1 MENLS
6 LTEKYVDD
14 LNTLAS
20 EVSKT
25 IVGQKKLVDS
35 IMLALLS
42 NGHILIE
49 GAPGLAKTL
58 AVKSFAKAVEGTW
71 SRIQFTPDLVP
82 SDLVGSRMWNPST
95 STFITEKGPVFANFL
110 LADEVNRAPAKVQSA
125 LLESME
131 ERHVTIGK
139 ETLDLPKPFLVLA
152 TQNPIESEGTFQLP
166 EAQLDRFLIKI
177 QVNYPDFEAELEIV
191 RRFITNDFST
201 ENVLATQDILDL
213 QQARSEIK
221 IPRSVAEYMVKIVQN
236 TRSLQEKDGSD
247 YSKYV
252 AYGSGPRGT
261 LALVT
266 VSQGKALLN
275 GRRSVSVT
283 DVKEAAE
290 LVLGHRVILTYEGF
304 NEGITENDIINF
316 VLETTPEPS
325 PGA

>member
-6 LTEKYVDD
+6 LPEKYVDD

-58 AVKSFAKAVEGTW
+58 AVKSFAKAVQGSW

-82 SDLVGSRMWNPST
+82 SDLIGSRMWNPNN
-95 STFITEKGPVFANFL
+95 STFSTEKGPVFANFL

-177 QVNYPDFEAELEIV
+177 QVNYPDFDAELEIV
-191 RRFITNDFST
+191 RRFITNDFTTESVLST
-201 ENVLATQDILDL
+201 EQILEL
-213 QQARSEIK
+213 QKARSEIK
-221 IPRSVAEYMVKIVQN
+221 IPRSIAEYMVSIVQN
-236 TRSLQEKDGSD
+236 TRNLGKMQEEFSN
-247 YSKYV
+247 YV
-252 AYGSGPRGT
+252 SYGSGPRGT

-275 GRRSVSVT
+275 GRRSVTVT

-290 LVLGHRVILTYEGF
+290 LVLNHRIILTYEAF
-304 NEGITENDIINF
+304 NDGIAENDIIKF
-316 VLETTPEPS
+316 VIENTPEPS

>member
-1 MENLS
+1 MENL
-6 LTEKYVDD
+6 TEEEKYADD
-14 LNTLAS
+14 LNSLAS

-35 IMLALLS
+35 ILLSLLS

-58 AVKSFAKAVEGTW
+58 AVKSFSKAVDGSW

-82 SDLVGSRMWNPST
+82 SDLVGSRIWSNNT
-95 STFITEKGPVFANFL
+95 SSFSTEKGPIFANFL

-139 ETLDLPKPFLVLA
+139 DTLVLPKPFIVLA

-177 QVNYPDFEAELEIV
+177 QVGYPNFDAELEIV
-191 RRFITNDFST
+191 RRFITNDFQTSQTLTT
-201 ENVLATQDILDL
+201 ERILQLQKARGDI
-213 QQARSEIK
+213 RV
-221 IPRSVAEYMVKIVQN
+221 PRSIAEYIVNIVQS
-236 TRSLQEKDGSD
+236 TRNLEKVGDGSFA
-247 YSKYV
+247 KYV
-252 AYGSGPRGT
+252 SYGSGPRGT

-266 VSQGKALLN
+266 VSQAKALLN
-275 GRRSVSVT
+275 GRRSVTIS

-290 LVLGHRVILTYEGF
+290 LVLCHRLILSYEGF
-304 NEGITENDIINF
+304 NEGVSEESIINF
-316 VLETTPEPS
+316 ILNSVTEPA